1 MSPQEGVDLELV
13 ETDEFGKTPLLDDE
27 EMDFYVQQLTK
38 TGFEGP
44 CNWYRT
50 RRLNWEQDQNIPAAT
65 RNHLPQ
71 PVLFIQAKY
80 DGILIPKLSQGMEK
94 AIPNLTRAEVPASHW
109 ALWHTPEQTNDTIQ
123 KWIEGVVLGGKSKL

>member
-1 MSPQEGVDLELV
+1 
-13 ETDEFGKTPLLDDE
+13 
-27 EMDFYVQQLTK
+27 MDFYVQQFTK